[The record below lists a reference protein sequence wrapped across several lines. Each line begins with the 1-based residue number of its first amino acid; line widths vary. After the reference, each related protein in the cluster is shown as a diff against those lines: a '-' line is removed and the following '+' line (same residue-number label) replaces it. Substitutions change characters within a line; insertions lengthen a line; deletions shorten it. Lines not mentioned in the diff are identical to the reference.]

1 MEDLTC
7 AICDNNFTIEEQKEY
22 RLSSEPVCPSCAVHL
37 RGYIDYRDKPAKYYH
52 NIVKKCEEC
61 LNYYIKHNGQA
72 QCPHCLDK
80 LKTVHCQ
87 ICDKEY
93 ISDKDLG
100 KIHRGDILVCDEC
113 YDTLPGEGNHII
125 YCNSCDQIVR
135 NTHNFAKCKNCEGLV
150 LAKYIHSCQFCGS
163 TMENNSPKP
172 EVYTCDT
179 CYRDRFVSQNHEIYK
194 MLIQRD
200 DAEIKGDILMFPLT
214 INHQNDNRT
223 RKFAEKTCLN
233 CHRSFLPQGSRQ
245 YFCLCCYKIVTC
257 KQCGK
262 EFAGKCAG
270 SDSTVPENVF
280 CSKSCSC
287 QHQMNH
293 RTLYEHSSNT
303 YEYDMIGTLEEYL
316 VEMTKECPVNDDTV
330 FYYSKVKGIWIK
342 YDEDTSEVLDVMYTT
357 NVEKEYNWIQNAL
370 KYNESDKY
378 KALKKHKNITYYYV
392 SSFTSELE
400 GLMREMSF
408 ALNYKARYWSP
419 SPGIQSHIM
428 SKLRKEGKIYEETIR
443 DQLG

>member
-1 MEDLTC
+1 MKDLNC
-7 AICDNNFTIEEQKEY
+7 AICSSNFTIGEQKEY

-37 RGYIDYRDKPAKYYH
+37 RGYIDY
-52 NIVKKCEEC
+52 
-61 LNYYIKHNGQA
+61 NG
-72 QCPHCLDK
+72 K
-80 LKTVHCQ
+80 R
-87 ICDKEY
+87 E
-93 ISDKDLG
+93 
-100 KIHRGDILVCDEC
+100 
-113 YDTLPGEGNHII
+113 
-125 YCNSCDQIVR
+125 
-135 NTHNFAKCKNCEGLV
+135 
-150 LAKYIHSCQFCGS
+150 KYIHKCQFCGS

-200 DAEIKGDILMFPLT
+200 DCEIKGDILMFPLSIT
-214 INHQNDNRT
+214 RENDNRT

-233 CHRSFLPQGSRQ
+233 CHRSFLPQGSKQ
-245 YFCLCCYKIVTC
+245 YFCLCCYKIATC

-262 EFAGKCAG
+262 EFAGRCAG
-270 SDSTVPENVF
+270 DAQTPENVF

-287 QHQMNH
+287 QHQMDH

-316 VEMTKECPVNDDTV
+316 VEITKECPVNDDTV

-378 KALKKHKNITYYYV
+378 KALRRHKNITYYYV